1 MPLTRRVIPCLD
13 VRDGRV
19 VKGTQFES
27 IRDAGD
33 PVELASSYSAGG
45 ADELVFL
52 DITASQERRAAVVD
66 LVSRVAAG
74 IDIPFTVG
82 GGVSSVE
89 DARDI
94 LLHGADKVGINTRAV
109 EDPDLVTRMADLF
122 GRQCVVVAIDARRN
136 DDMAA
141 APDGAEPDGGSWF
154 EVRTYGGKRQTG
166 MDAIEWARRAAEL
179 GAGEILLT
187 SVDRDGTGEGYDLGL
202 TGRVSRAVGVPVI
215 ASGGCGNAAHMADVL
230 AHADAALAASIFHYE
245 GRGVEAVKREL
256 RTRGIPVRL

>member
-13 VRDGRV
+13 VRGGRV

-33 PVELASSYSAGG
+33 PVELASSYSDGG

-66 LVSRVAAG
+66 LVSRVAAV

-89 DARDI
+89 DARAI
-94 LLHGADKVGINTRAV
+94 LLHGADKVGVNTRAV
-109 EDPDLVTRMADLF
+109 EDPGLVGRMADLF
-122 GRQCVVVAIDARRN
+122 GRQCVVVAIDAKRN
-136 DDMAA
+136 ADMAA
-141 APDGAEPDGGSWF
+141 APEGAEADGESWF
-154 EVRTYGGKRQTG
+154 EVRTYGGRRQTG
-166 MDAIEWARRAAEL
+166 IDAVDWARRAADL

-187 SVDRDGTGEGYDLGL
+187 SVDRDGTGDGYDMGL
-202 TGRVSRAVGVPVI
+202 TSRVARAVRVPVI
-215 ASGGCGNAAHMADVL
+215 ASGGCGSAAHMAEAL
-230 AHADAALAASIFHYE
+230 GPADAALAASIFHYE

-256 RTRGIPVRL
+256 RARGIPVRL